1 MTKKKSPKHY
11 LLSFKR
17 ELNEDLLQFLIYKV
31 DAELL
36 KAIFLHRKRW
46 CVSDKPER
54 L

>member
-36 KAIFLHRKRW
+36 KAIFLHRKR
-46 CVSDKPER
+46 
-54 L
+54 